1 MKEDGRPLLL
11 ELVRIAE
18 VLLAMQLVVQQHR
31 HATKAFP
38 DASMFLF
45 TEVGRL
51 QGKLTF
57 HTKPYFQVE
66 GGRFRGRV

>member
-11 ELVRIAE
+11 ELVHIAE
-18 VLLAMQLVVQQHR
+18 VLVAIQLVVQQRR
-31 HATKAFP
+31 HATEAFP

-51 QGKLTF
+51 QGTLTF
-57 HTKPYFQVE
+57 HTKPYFQAAGRRF
-66 GGRFRGRV
+66 GGRG